1 MMKRL
6 AVLAATAVAAT
17 SMSACSFNASFGT
30 DVKGS
35 TVEKKIL
42 PELKKQTGDDS
53 ASVSCPGEL
62 KSKEGSRLTCTG
74 TVKGQ
79 TYPIDVE
86 STGGGKF
93 SWKLDSTV
101 PSSDPSEEESPE
113 PTAAPTTKTSS
124 KPSPKPS
131 SSPKPTSSANPSSGS
146 LRVAA
151 IKVENEISDMLKAQ
165 TGKNGVAECPDDLEG
180 RVGATLTCTLTVVEG
195 EDVNRPVLV
204 TVTAVEG
211 SDVRFSMKVQ

>member
-17 SMSACSFNASFGT
+17 SMSACSFNASVGT

-35 TVEKKIL
+35 TVEQKIL

-79 TYPIDVE
+79 TYPINVE

-101 PSSDPSEEESPE
+101 PSSVPSEEESPE
-113 PTAAPTTKTSS
+113 PTAAPTSKTSS
-124 KPSPKPS
+124 KPS
-131 SSPKPTSSANPSSGS
+131 SSPKPTSSSNPSSGS
-146 LRVAA
+146 PRVAA

-165 TGKNGVAECPDDLEG
+165 TGKNGLAECPDDLEG